1 MVATWLLELYM
12 DQINR
17 ALLEEPPPPV
27 TPQPGSSPEQAAA
40 GHGAGANGD
49 LSGCTLG
56 SPSLQGI
63 SFCPLRATN
72 LSRLSL
78 MKLHPTSFPPS
89 LFAVT
94 DTHMAP
100 HHTQALLNPALQAP
114 ALHRSSLQ
122 CVVWAYA
129 DAVSVD
135 GCIFSQLG
143 SGDW

>member
-27 TPQPGSSPEQAAA
+27 TPQPGSPPEQAAA

-56 SPSLQGI
+56 LPSLQGI
-63 SFCPLRATN
+63 SFCPLRATK
-72 LSRLSL
+72 LSRLPL
-78 MKLHPTSFPPS
+78 IKLHPPSF
-89 LFAVT
+89 FAVT

-100 HHTQALLNPALQAP
+100 HHTQASLNLALQAP
-114 ALHRSSLQ
+114 ALHRSSSQ
-122 CVVWAYA
+122 CVVWECA
-129 DAVSVD
+129 DAGV
-135 GCIFSQLG
+135 CRWLHLLTAWI
-143 SGDW
+143 W